1 MLAHIRRRKERS
13 WAIPVK
19 SFGRGPF
26 RPRRRHQPLEVD
38 PHYGALADATGDE
51 MGHADTT
58 ILIVHRP

>member
-26 RPRRRHQPLEVD
+26 RPWRRHQPLEVGS
-38 PHYGALADATGDE
+38 HYGALADATSDE